1 MKNIRE
7 IVDSTRDRV
16 QQKLEAKFGPTTTIK
31 GASVRF
37 PSKEK
42 ATLDPIEVTPPKNK
56 DVLIGAT
63 CSLVSPGT
71 ERASYLDLPNTLGSF
86 PRIPGYCLVG
96 SILMSGKGSGVESG
110 DMVVAWAPHGSLALV
125 PAEKVLR
132 LPEDV
137 PAERAVFTTIG
148 AIALQGLRK
157 AHLEPGES
165 VAVLGAGLIGQLTLR
180 LAAIAG
186 AHPIVAIARTQQRLE
201 MAQQSGADKIIAT
214 AEDPESLDKVNAD
227 VVIELTG
234 VPNAI
239 GDAIRAVRPG
249 GRIILAGSSR
259 GVTEDPDL
267 LKALYQKGAELIGA
281 HIASNPQTSTF
292 PGYKWPMKSE
302 WSAVL
307 NLIAD
312 GRLVVDDLITDK
324 VEPPEIPQMYQK
336 LAKEGDRSI
345 GVLIRWDKP
354 GHWTPQFHRQTITD
368 AILKKIQE
376 KPTPAPIIP
385 GPRAETPP
393 LRIAMVGCGEI
404 ALQNSKAIKAAPNTT
419 IVHAMDLDIRLAKR
433 LAALYEAPS
442 TTNFEEVLANKEV
455 EAVFLAVPHHLHA
468 PMAIQAMK
476 AGKHVIV
483 EKPMAN
489 NVADCEKMI
498 EVAHETGQI
507 LSVCYCQRYSPPLIR
522 AKELIDKGAVGR
534 ILGTS
539 ITFGQVRN
547 ESYWT
552 VGFTG
557 RAKTDWRG
565 SREKAGGGVLI
576 MNLCHTLDY
585 FRHLTGLEIK
595 QIFAEYATLTHPVE
609 VEDIVSATYQYLG
622 GGIGTLCGST
632 HVVGARMDEER
643 IWGSEGQIVLR
654 PILKFCSQRAIDGY
668 SANRWHEV
676 KDLPPPREREIFV
689 QRFAEAVRAG
699 KTPEVSAEDGL
710 AVQRIIEAAYV
721 SQQKAQ
727 PMEVL
732 SNYTQ
737 SKNR

>member
-1 MKNIRE
+1 MKSPLE
-7 IVDSTRDRV
+7 ILESARDRV
-16 QQKLEAKFGPTTTIK
+16 QQKLEGKFGPTTTVR
-31 GASVRF
+31 GVSVQF
-37 PSKEK
+37 PAKEK
-42 ATLDPIEVTPPKNK
+42 ATLEPIEVAPPDRKQ
-56 DVLIGAT
+56 VLIGAT

-86 PRIPGYCLVG
+86 PRIPGYCFVG
-96 SILMSGKGSGVESG
+96 SVLMSGQGSGVQSG
-110 DMVVAWAPHGSLALV
+110 DMVVAWAPHASLAVV
-125 PAEKVLR
+125 PDEKVMR

-148 AIALQGLRK
+148 AIALQGFRK
-157 AHLEPGES
+157 AHPEPGES

-186 AHPIVAIARTQQRLE
+186 AYPIIAIARSKQRLE
-201 MAQQSGADKIIAT
+201 MALRSGADRAIAT
-214 AEDPESLDKVNAD
+214 ADEPEALERVNAD

-234 VPNAI
+234 VPEAI
-239 GDAIRAVRPG
+239 GDAIRAVKPG
-249 GRIILAGSSR
+249 GRIVLVGSTR
-259 GVTEDPDL
+259 GVTEDPKL
-267 LKALYQKGAELIGA
+267 LEALYKKGAVLIGA
-281 HIASNPQTSTF
+281 HFATNPQSSTF
-292 PGYKWPMKSE
+292 PGYKWPMRGAE
-302 WSAVL
+302 WGAVL

-312 GRLVVDDLITDK
+312 GRLVVDDLITER
-324 VEPPEIPQMYQK
+324 VEPPEIPEMYK
-336 LAKEGDRSI
+336 RLGKEGDRSI

-354 GHWTPQFHRQTITD
+354 GDWTPQFHRQSLATSIITK
-368 AILKKIQE
+368 LQKQPE
-376 KPTPAPIIP
+376 PVPIIP
-385 GPRAETPP
+385 GLRSSTPP

-404 ALQNSKAIKAAPNTT
+404 ALQNSKAIKAASNTS

-433 LAALYEAPS
+433 LASLYEAPY
-442 TTNFEEVLANKEV
+442 TTNFEEVLANKDV
-455 EAVFLAVPHHLHA
+455 ETVFLAVPHHLHA

-498 EVAHETGQI
+498 EVARETGSI
-507 LSVCYCQRYSPPLIR
+507 LSVCYCQRYSPALMR
-522 AKELIDKGAVGR
+522 AKELIEKGAVGR

-557 RAKTDWRG
+557 RVKTDWRG

-585 FRHLTGLEIK
+585 FRHLTGLDVK
-595 QIFAEYATLTHPVE
+595 QVFAEYATLTHPVE
-609 VEDIVSATYQYLG
+609 VEDIVSATYQYEG
-622 GGIGTLCGST
+622 GAIGTLCGST

-643 IWGSEGQIVLR
+643 VWGSDGQIVLR
-654 PILKFCSQRAIDGY
+654 PILKFCSQRAVDGY

-699 KTPEVSAEDGL
+699 REPEVSGKDGL
-710 AVQRIIEAAYV
+710 AVQRIIEAAYA
-721 SQQKAQ
+721 SQQNGQAIKVQ
-727 PMEVL
+727 E
-732 SNYTQ
+732 S
-737 SKNR
+737 

>member
-1 MKNIRE
+1 MKSPLE
-7 IVDSTRDRV
+7 FLESTRDRI
-16 QQKLEAKFGPTTTIK
+16 QQKLEAKFGPTTVVR
-31 GASVRF
+31 GAGVQF
-37 PSKEK
+37 KSKEK
-42 ATLDPIEVTPPKNK
+42 ATLERIELTPPSTKE
-56 DVLIGAT
+56 VLLKAT

-86 PRIPGYCLVG
+86 PRIPGYCFVG
-96 SILMSGKGSGVESG
+96 SVLMSGRGSSVQSG
-110 DMVVAWAPHGSLALV
+110 DMVVAWAPHASLAVV
-125 PAEKVLR
+125 PDEKVMR

-137 PAERAVFTTIG
+137 PPERAVFTTIG
-148 AIALQGLRK
+148 AIALQGFRR
-157 AHLEPGES
+157 AHPEPGES

-186 AHPIVAIARTQQRLE
+186 AYPIIAIARTKQRLE
-201 MAQQSGADKIIAT
+201 AALRSGADLTIAT
-214 AEDPESLDKVNAD
+214 AEDPEALDKVGAD

-234 VPNAI
+234 VPEAI

-249 GRIILAGSSR
+249 GRIILVGSTR
-259 GVTEDPDL
+259 GVTEDPNL
-267 LKALYQKGAELIGA
+267 LTAVHQKGAVLIGGHFA
-281 HIASNPQTSTF
+281 TNPKSSTF
-292 PGYKWPMKSE
+292 PGYQWPMRGAE
-302 WSAVL
+302 WGAVL

-312 GRLVVDDLITDK
+312 GRLAVDDLITER
-324 VEPPEIPQMYQK
+324 VEPPSIPQMYQQ

-354 GHWTPQFHRQTITD
+354 GDWTPQ
-368 AILKKIQE
+368 ILTQSLATSIVAKLQKQPE
-376 KPTPAPIIP
+376 AAPAPIIP

-404 ALQNSKAIKAAPNTT
+404 AVQNSKAIKAAPNTS
-419 IVHAMDLDIRLAKR
+419 IVHAMDLDIKLAKR
-433 LAALYEAPS
+433 LAALHEAPY

-455 EAVFLAVPHHLHA
+455 ETVFLAVPHHLHA

-489 NVADCEKMI
+489 NVADCEKML
-498 EVAHETGQI
+498 EVAQQTGAI
-507 LSVCYCQRYSPPLIR
+507 LSVCYCQRYSPQLMR
-522 AKELIDKGAVGR
+522 AKELIEKGAVGR

-557 RAKTDWRG
+557 RVKTDWRG

-585 FRHLTGLEIK
+585 FRHLTGLEVK
-595 QIFAEYATLTHPVE
+595 HIFAEYATLTHPVE
-609 VEDIVSATYQYLG
+609 VEDILSATYQYEG

-643 IWGSEGQIVLR
+643 VWGSDGQIILR
-654 PILKFCSQRAIDGY
+654 PILKFSSLRAVDGY

-676 KDLPPPREREIFV
+676 KNLPPPIERQIFV
-689 QRFAEAVRAG
+689 ERFAEAVRAG
-699 KTPEVSAEDGL
+699 KEPEVSGKDGL
-710 AVQRIIEAAYV
+710 AVQRIIEAAYA
-721 SQQKAQ
+721 SAQKRQ
-727 PMEVL
+727 PIVVE
-732 SNYTQ
+732 NFD
-737 SKNR
+737 RA

>member
-1 MKNIRE
+1 MTSPLE
-7 IVDSTRDRV
+7 FLESARDRI
-16 QQKLEAKFGPTTTIK
+16 QGKLEAKFGPTTTIR

-37 PSKEK
+37 PSKET
-42 ATLDPIEVTPPKNK
+42 ATLEPIVVTPPDGKQ
-56 DVLIGAT
+56 VLIGAT

-86 PRIPGYCLVG
+86 PRIPGYCMVG
-96 SILMSGKGSGVESG
+96 SILMSGKGSGVGTG
-110 DMVVAWAPHGSLALV
+110 DLVVAWAPHGSIAVV

-157 AHLEPGES
+157 ADLEPGES
-165 VAVLGAGLIGQLTLR
+165 VAVLGAGLIGQLTIR

-186 AHPIVAIARTQQRLE
+186 AYPITAIARSKQRLE
-201 MAQQSGADKIIAT
+201 AALRSGADQIIAT
-214 AEDPESLDKVNAD
+214 AESPDELDKVNAD

-239 GDAIRAVRPG
+239 GDAIRTVRPG
-249 GRIILAGSSR
+249 GRIILAGSNR
-259 GVTEDPDL
+259 GITEDPDL
-267 LKALYQKGAELIGA
+267 LAAIYQKGASLIGA
-281 HIASNPQTSTF
+281 HINTNPQTSTF
-292 PGYKWPMKSE
+292 PGYWPMKSE

-312 GRLVVDDLITDK
+312 GRLAVDDLITAK
-324 VEPPEIPQMYQK
+324 VEPPEIPEMYK
-336 LAKEGDRSI
+336 RLAHVGDNSI
-345 GVLIRWDKP
+345 GVLIHWDKP
-354 GHWTPQFHRQTITD
+354 GHWTPQFDRQTLAT
-368 AILKKIQE
+368 AIIKKFNQ
-376 KPTPAPIIP
+376 KPESVPVIP
-385 GPRAETPP
+385 SPRSETPP
-393 LRIAMVGCGEI
+393 LRMAMVGCGEI
-404 ALQNSKAIKAAPNTT
+404 AMQNSKAIKAAPNTT

-433 LAALYEAPS
+433 LAAVYDAPY
-442 TTNFEEVLANKEV
+442 TTSFEEVLANTDV
-455 EAVFLAVPHHLHA
+455 ETVFLAVPHHLHA
-468 PMAIQAMK
+468 PMAIEAMK

-498 EVAHETGQI
+498 EVARETGKI
-507 LSVCYCQRYSPPLIR
+507 LSVCYCQRYSPALIR
-522 AKELIDKGAVGR
+522 AKELIEKGAIGR

-576 MNLCHTLDY
+576 MNLCHILDY
-585 FRHLTGLEIK
+585 FRHLTGLEVK
-595 QIFAEYATLTHPVE
+595 QIFAQYATLTHPVE
-609 VEDIVSATYQYLG
+609 VEDIVSATYQYAG

-654 PILKFCSQRAIDGY
+654 PILKFCSQRAVDGY
-668 SANRWHEV
+668 TANRWHEV
-676 KDLPPPREREIFV
+676 KDLPPAREREIFV

-699 KTPEVSAEDGL
+699 KQPEVSAQDGL
-710 AVQRIIEAAYV
+710 AVQRIIEAAYAS
-721 SQQKAQ
+721 SQEKR
-727 PMEVL
+727 PIEVL
-732 SNYTQ
+732 SPQ
-737 SKNR
+737 SSR